1 MLGAMPSASVPSADR
16 SCEACG
22 RAFDPAEHAATY
34 DSPFLMLRVCP
45 TCIEAYVRRHGTR
58 CANCGGPIPPHSQ
71 VAVYHSDEGGSDGAA
86 LVGHT
91 TVACN
96 PAGNSFY
103 GYWGKG
109 RLASTFRNIE
119 MC

>member
-1 MLGAMPSASVPSADR
+1 VTPAAERPCD
-16 SCEACG
+16 ACG
-22 RAFDPAEHAATY
+22 RAFDPGDHGATY

-45 TCIEAYVRRHGTR
+45 ACIDAYVVDYGTR
-58 CANCGGPIPPHSQ
+58 CANCGGPIAPHSQ
-71 VAVYHSDEGGSDGAA
+71 VAVYDPGNGGSGEGA
-86 LVGHT
+86 LVGHA

-109 RLASTFRNIE
+109 RLTSTFRNIE

>member
-1 MLGAMPSASVPSADR
+1 VNRA
-16 SCEACG
+16 CEACG
-22 RAFDPAEHAATY
+22 RDFDPGAHPVRYE
-34 DSPFLMLRVCP
+34 SSFLMLRVCP
-45 TCIEAYVRRHGTR
+45 GCVDAYVRRHGTR
-58 CANCGGPIPPHSQ
+58 CANCGGPVLPHSQ
-71 VAVYHSDEGGSDGAA
+71 VAVYTGDDGAA
-86 LVGHT
+86 LVGHA

-109 RLASTFRNIE
+109 ELTSAFCNVE

>member
-1 MLGAMPSASVPSADR
+1 VNRA
-16 SCEACG
+16 CEACG
-22 RAFDPAEHAATY
+22 RDFDPGALPVRFE
-34 DSPFLMLRVCP
+34 SSFLMLRVCP
-45 TCIEAYVRRHGTR
+45 GCVDGYVRRHGTR
-58 CANCGGPIPPHSQ
+58 CANCGGPVLPHSQ
-71 VAVYHSDEGGSDGAA
+71 VAVYTGDDGTA
-86 LVGHT
+86 LVGHA

-109 RLASTFRNIE
+109 ELTSAFCNIE

>member
-1 MLGAMPSASVPSADR
+1 MPPGSPTAAGST
-16 SCEACG
+16 CEACG
-22 RAFDPAEHAATY
+22 RAFDPASHPVSYE
-34 DSPFLMLRVCP
+34 SPFLMLRVCP
-45 TCIEAYVRRHGTR
+45 GCVDEYVARHGTH

-71 VAVYHSDEGGSDGAA
+71 VAVYPGHDGRTV
-86 LVGHT
+86 VGHA

-109 RLASTFRNIE
+109 ALSSAFRNIE